1 MLMETVGLARKHGV
15 QAIGHVC
22 DVSDPA
28 ANDGAVDDLLERWQT
43 LNVFVIN
50 AGVCYYG
57 PTLKMTR
64 GQMNKLLA
72 INLNAPIQFTT
83 RLLPTLLR
91 RPEAHVLNAASM
103 YGLVVTALCPGFV
116 ATDLFTSMVD
126 PESNDA
132 VRKPPKWVCTTTKH
146 VSRKAIYRDQRLV
159 LVTSL
164 ACFVYYAC
172 RLAPGLKDW
181 FHRFGRSKKS
191 VKRN

>member
-1 MLMETVGLARKHGV
+1 VATCRTGGECIPARRKRINADGDSSLARKHGV

-43 LNVFVIN
+43 LNVLVIN

-83 RLLPTLLR
+83 RLLPTHLR
-91 RPEAHVLNAASM
+91 RPEAHVLNVASM
-103 YGLVVTALCPGFV
+103 YGLVVTNRCLAYHPSKFALV
-116 ATDLFTSMVD
+116 AFSEALRL
-126 PESNDA
+126 ELA
-132 VRKPPKWVCTTTKH
+132 V
-146 VSRKAIYRDQRLV
+146 
-159 LVTSL
+159 
-164 ACFVYYAC
+164 
-172 RLAPGLKDW
+172 
-181 FHRFGRSKKS
+181 
-191 VKRN
+191 